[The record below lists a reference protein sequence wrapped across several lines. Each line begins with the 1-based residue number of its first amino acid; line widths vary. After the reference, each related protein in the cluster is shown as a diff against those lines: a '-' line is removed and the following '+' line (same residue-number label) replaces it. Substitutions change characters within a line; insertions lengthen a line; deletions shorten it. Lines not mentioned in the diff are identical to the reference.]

1 MYSPKMK
8 LCSVAVLTVAA
19 VFPLAHHAS
28 AQVVPPESD
37 PWETTAAAGFT
48 LTQGNS
54 DTLLVTASILGVK
67 EWDKNEVRLG
77 ANGTYGETE
86 NVRNNEMVQ
95 AFGQYNRL
103 LNERVYGFVR
113 LDAMRDAI
121 ADVDY
126 RFIVSAGAGYYF
138 IKTDR
143 TSLSVEVGPGFVHE
157 RQGDE
162 SNSYITLRV
171 AERFEHK
178 LSDTAKVWQSLE
190 IIPEVGDWNNFI
202 ATAEIGIEAGLT
214 EKLSLR
220 SFLVNT
226 YDNEP
231 APDRKENDLK
241 LVTALAYTF

>member
-1 MYSPKMK
+1 MYSSKSKP
-8 LCSVAVLTVAA
+8 AIFAA
-19 VFPLAHHAS
+19 ITSFAIFPLAHHAS
-28 AQVVPPESD
+28 AQVLPPETA

-67 EWDKNEVRLG
+67 KWDKNEARLG

-86 NVRNNEMVQ
+86 NVRSNEMVQ

-103 LNERVYGFVR
+103 WTDRVYGFVR

-126 RFIVSAGAGYYF
+126 RFILSAGAGYYF
-138 IKTDR
+138 IKTDK
-143 TSLSVEVGPGFVHE
+143 TSLSVEAGPGYVYE
-157 RQGDE
+157 RQGEDT
-162 SNSYITLRV
+162 SGYATLRL

-190 IIPEVGDWNNFI
+190 IIPEVGDWDNFI

-231 APDRKENDLK
+231 APGRKENDLK